1 MDYQS
6 VQIGRR
12 PRRASYRSGR
22 GRQGRGGQEQARF
35 AQLLICLALFLAVFL
50 GKELFPQKLGQVGE
64 NVLALMGTDLDIPR
78 ALSNLGESLM
88 EGDSLLADLGA
99 FCVEVFG
106 PAPQES
112 AQPEEVS
119 LPPVRPDGVL
129 DAELEF
135 LGGKGGTAV
144 RAAHYADFSQYGV
157 EPRAPEAEEPPVE
170 VLEPEPAE
178 PPAEEAEVPEPS
190 QAVPAAG
197 TVVMYSDYSGDPL
210 PNNYT
215 MDQVSLG
222 ELETTTPVM
231 GRLTSGYGYRDHP
244 ISGKYFFH
252 GGIDI
257 GGQTGDAIAAFA
269 DGVVEYTGK
278 NDSYGLYLQV
288 DHGNGVKSFYA
299 HCSRIV
305 ATKGQTVSIGEKIAE
320 IGSTGTSTGPHLH
333 LELKYNKMHLNP
345 AYYVEVLEN

>member
-1 MDYQS
+1 MYDQN
-6 VQIGRR
+6 VQAGRR
-12 PRRASYRSGR
+12 RYPYRSGR
-22 GRQGRGGQEQARF
+22 DRKQEQARF

-50 GKELFPQKLGQVGE
+50 GKGLFPQKLGQVGE
-64 NVLALMGTDLDIPR
+64 DILALMGTDLDIPK

-99 FCVEVFG
+99 FCMEVFG

-112 AQPEEVS
+112 APPEKVS

-135 LGGKGGTAV
+135 LGGDSGTAV
-144 RAAHYADFSQYGV
+144 RAAHYADFSRYGV
-157 EPRAPEAEEPPVE
+157 KLPSEAVQPEV
-170 VLEPEPAE
+170 PESEE
-178 PPAEEAEVPEPS
+178 PPAEETAVPEPPP
-190 QAVPAAG
+190 AVPAAG
-197 TVVMYSDYSGDPL
+197 TVIMYSDYSGEAL

-278 NDSYGLYLQV
+278 NDSYGLYLQI

-299 HCSRIV
+299 HCSRIL
-305 ATKGQTVSIGEKIAE
+305 ATKGQAVSIGEKIAE

-345 AYYVEVLEN
+345 SYYVEVLEN

>member
-1 MDYQS
+1 MYDQN
-6 VQIGRR
+6 VQAGRR
-12 PRRASYRSGR
+12 RYPYRSGR
-22 GRQGRGGQEQARF
+22 DGKQEQARF

-50 GKELFPQKLGQVGE
+50 GKGLFPQKLGQVGE
-64 NVLALMGTDLDIPR
+64 DILALMGTDLDIPK

-106 PAPQES
+106 PAPRES
-112 AQPEEVS
+112 ASPEEVS

-135 LGGKGGTAV
+135 LGGKSGTAV

-157 EPRAPEAEEPPVE
+157 KLPSEAAQPEAPE
-170 VLEPEPAE
+170 PEE
-178 PPAEEAEVPEPS
+178 PPAEETAAPEPPP
-190 QAVPAAG
+190 AVPAAG
-197 TVVMYSDYSGDPL
+197 TVILYSDYSGEAL
-210 PNNYT
+210 PSNYT

-231 GRLTSGYGYRDHP
+231 GRLTSGYGYREHP

-305 ATKGQTVSIGEKIAE
+305 AVKGQTVTMGEKIAE

-333 LELKYNKMHLNP
+333 LELKYNKMHLDP
-345 AYYVEVLEN
+345 SYYVEVSEN

>member
-1 MDYQS
+1 MYDQN
-6 VQIGRR
+6 VQAGRR
-12 PRRASYRSGR
+12 RYPYRSGR
-22 GRQGRGGQEQARF
+22 DRKQEQARF

-50 GKELFPQKLGQVGE
+50 GKGLFPQKLGQVGE
-64 NVLALMGTDLDIPR
+64 DILALMGTDLDIPK

-99 FCVEVFG
+99 FCMEVFG

-112 AQPEEVS
+112 APPEKVS

-135 LGGKGGTAV
+135 LGGDSGTAV
-144 RAAHYADFSQYGV
+144 RAAHYADFSRYGV
-157 EPRAPEAEEPPVE
+157 KLPSEAVQPEV
-170 VLEPEPAE
+170 PESEE
-178 PPAEEAEVPEPS
+178 PPAEETAVPEPPP
-190 QAVPAAG
+190 AVPAAG
-197 TVVMYSDYSGDPL
+197 TVIMYSDYSGEAL

-278 NDSYGLYLQV
+278 NDSYGLYLQI

-299 HCSRIV
+299 HCSKIV
-305 ATKGQTVSIGEKIAE
+305 ATKGQTVSMGEKIAE

-333 LELKYNKMHLNP
+333 LELKYNKMHLDP

>member
-1 MDYQS
+1 MYDQS

-12 PRRASYRSGR
+12 PRRASCRR
-22 GRQGRGGQEQARF
+22 DRQGRSGQVQVRF

-50 GKELFPQKLGQVGE
+50 GKGLFPQKLGQVGE
-64 NVLALMGTDLDIPR
+64 DILALMGTDLDIPK
-78 ALSNLGESLM
+78 ALSNLGASLK

-106 PAPQES
+106 PAPRES
-112 AQPEEVS
+112 APPEEAP
-119 LPPVRPDGVL
+119 LPPVQPDAVL
-129 DAELEF
+129 TSELEF
-135 LGGKGGTAV
+135 LGGKSGTAA
-144 RAAHYADFSQYGV
+144 RAAHYADFSRFGM
-157 EPRAPEAEEPPVE
+157 ELSPE
-170 VLEPEPAE
+170 EPEPE
-178 PPAEEAEVPEPS
+178 PEPEPIAEEAEIPEPPP
-190 QAVPAAG
+190 AVPAAG
-197 TVVMYSDYSGDPL
+197 TVVIYSDYSGDPL
-210 PNNYT
+210 PDHYT

-222 ELETTTPVM
+222 ELETMTPVM

-252 GGIDI
+252 GGVDI

-269 DGVVEYTGK
+269 DGAVEYTGK
-278 NDSYGLYLQV
+278 NDSYGLYLQI

-299 HCSRIV
+299 HCSKIV
-305 ATKGQTVSIGEKIAE
+305 VTKGQTVAMGDKVAE

-345 AYYVEVLEN
+345 AYYVKFLES

>member
-1 MDYQS
+1 MYDQN
-6 VQIGRR
+6 VQAGRR
-12 PRRASYRSGR
+12 RYPYRSGR
-22 GRQGRGGQEQARF
+22 DRKQEQARF

-50 GKELFPQKLGQVGE
+50 GKGLFPQKLGQVGE
-64 NVLALMGTDLDIPR
+64 DILALMGTDLDIPK

-99 FCVEVFG
+99 FCMEVFG

-112 AQPEEVS
+112 APPEKVS

-135 LGGKGGTAV
+135 LGGDSGTAV
-144 RAAHYADFSQYGV
+144 RAAHYADFSRYGV
-157 EPRAPEAEEPPVE
+157 KLPSEAIQPEV
-170 VLEPEPAE
+170 PESEE
-178 PPAEEAEVPEPS
+178 PPAEETAVPEPPP
-190 QAVPAAG
+190 AVPAAG
-197 TVVMYSDYSGDPL
+197 TVIMYSDYSGEAL

-278 NDSYGLYLQV
+278 NDSYGLYLQI

-299 HCSRIV
+299 HCSRIL
-305 ATKGQTVSIGEKIAE
+305 AAKGQTVSIGEKIAE

-345 AYYVEVLEN
+345 SYYVEVLEN

>member
-1 MDYQS
+1 MYDQS

-12 PRRASYRSGR
+12 PRRASCRR
-22 GRQGRGGQEQARF
+22 DRQGRSGQVQVRF

-50 GKELFPQKLGQVGE
+50 GKGLFPQKLGQVGE
-64 NVLALMGTDLDIPR
+64 DILALMGTDLDIPK
-78 ALSNLGESLM
+78 ALSNLGASLK

-106 PAPQES
+106 PAPRES
-112 AQPEEVS
+112 VPPEEAP
-119 LPPVRPDGVL
+119 LPPVQPDAVL
-129 DAELEF
+129 TSELEF
-135 LGGKGGTAV
+135 LGGKSGTAA
-144 RAAHYADFSQYGV
+144 RAAHYADFSRFGM
-157 EPRAPEAEEPPVE
+157 ELSPE
-170 VLEPEPAE
+170 EPEPE
-178 PPAEEAEVPEPS
+178 PEPEPITEEAEIPEPPP
-190 QAVPAAG
+190 AVPAAG
-197 TVVMYSDYSGDPL
+197 TVVIYSDYSGDPL
-210 PNNYT
+210 PDHYT

-222 ELETTTPVM
+222 ELETMTPVM

-252 GGIDI
+252 GGVDI

-269 DGVVEYTGK
+269 DGTVEYTGK
-278 NDSYGLYLQV
+278 NDSYGLYLQI

-299 HCSRIV
+299 HCSKIV
-305 ATKGQTVSIGEKIAE
+305 VTKGQTVTMGDKVAE

-345 AYYVEVLEN
+345 AYYVKFLES

>member
-1 MDYQS
+1 MYDQN
-6 VQIGRR
+6 VQAGRR
-12 PRRASYRSGR
+12 RYPYRSGR
-22 GRQGRGGQEQARF
+22 DRKQEQARF
-35 AQLLICLALFLAVFL
+35 AQLLLCLALFLAVFL
-50 GKELFPQKLGQVGE
+50 GKGLFPQKLGQVGE
-64 NVLALMGTDLDIPR
+64 DILALMGTDLDIPK

-99 FCVEVFG
+99 FCMEVFG

-112 AQPEEVS
+112 APPEKVS

-135 LGGKGGTAV
+135 LGGDSGTAV
-144 RAAHYADFSQYGV
+144 RAAHYADFSRYGV
-157 EPRAPEAEEPPVE
+157 KLPSEAIQPEVP
-170 VLEPEPAE
+170 EPEE
-178 PPAEEAEVPEPS
+178 PPAEETAAPEPPP
-190 QAVPAAG
+190 AVPAAG
-197 TVVMYSDYSGDPL
+197 TVIMYSDYSGEAL

-257 GGQTGDAIAAFA
+257 GGQTGDTIAAFA

-278 NDSYGLYLQV
+278 NDSYGLYLQI

-345 AYYVEVLEN
+345 SYYVEVLEN

>member
-1 MDYQS
+1 MYDQN
-6 VQIGRR
+6 VQAGRR
-12 PRRASYRSGR
+12 RYPYRSGR
-22 GRQGRGGQEQARF
+22 DRKQEQARF

-50 GKELFPQKLGQVGE
+50 GKGLFPQKLGQVGE
-64 NVLALMGTDLDIPR
+64 DILALMGTDLDIPK

-99 FCVEVFG
+99 FCMEVFG

-112 AQPEEVS
+112 APSEKVS

-135 LGGKGGTAV
+135 LGGDSGTAV
-144 RAAHYADFSQYGV
+144 RAAHYADFSRYGV
-157 EPRAPEAEEPPVE
+157 KLPSEAVQPEV
-170 VLEPEPAE
+170 PESEE
-178 PPAEEAEVPEPS
+178 PPAEETAAPEPPP
-190 QAVPAAG
+190 AVPAAG
-197 TVVMYSDYSGDPL
+197 TVIMYSDYSGEAL

-278 NDSYGLYLQV
+278 NDSYGLYLQI

-299 HCSRIV
+299 HCSRIL
-305 ATKGQTVSIGEKIAE
+305 ATKGQAVSIGEKIAE

-345 AYYVEVLEN
+345 SYYVEVLEN

>member
-1 MDYQS
+1 MYDQS

-12 PRRASYRSGR
+12 PRRAAYRSGR
-22 GRQGRGGQEQARF
+22 DRQGRGGQVQVRF

-50 GKELFPQKLGQVGE
+50 GKGLFPQKLGQVGE
-64 NVLALMGTDLDIPR
+64 DILALMGTDLDIPK

-112 AQPEEVS
+112 APPEEAP
-119 LPPVRPDGVL
+119 LPPVQPGAVL
-129 DAELEF
+129 TSELEF
-135 LGGKGGTAV
+135 LGGKSGTAV
-144 RAAHYADFSQYGV
+144 RAAHYADFSRFGM
-157 EPRAPEAEEPPVE
+157 ELPAEEP
-170 VLEPEPAE
+170 EPEPE
-178 PPAEEAEVPEPS
+178 PEPITEEAEIPEPPP
-190 QAVPAAG
+190 AVPAAG
-197 TVVMYSDYSGDPL
+197 TVVIYSDYSGDPL
-210 PNNYT
+210 PDNYT

-222 ELETTTPVM
+222 ELETMTPVM

-244 ISGKYFFH
+244 ISGNYFFH
-252 GGIDI
+252 GGVDI

-269 DGVVEYTGK
+269 DGAVEYTGK
-278 NDSYGLYLQV
+278 NDSYGLYLQL

-305 ATKGQTVSIGEKIAE
+305 VTKGQTVAMGDKIAE

-345 AYYVEVLEN
+345 AYYVKFLES

>member
-1 MDYQS
+1 MYDQN
-6 VQIGRR
+6 VQAGRR
-12 PRRASYRSGR
+12 RYPYRSGR
-22 GRQGRGGQEQARF
+22 DRKQEQARF

-50 GKELFPQKLGQVGE
+50 GKGLFPQKLGQVGE
-64 NVLALMGTDLDIPR
+64 DILALMGTDLDIPK

-99 FCVEVFG
+99 FCMEVFG

-112 AQPEEVS
+112 APPEEVS

-135 LGGKGGTAV
+135 LGGDSGTAV
-144 RAAHYADFSQYGV
+144 RAAHYADFSRYGV
-157 EPRAPEAEEPPVE
+157 KLPSEAVQPEVP
-170 VLEPEPAE
+170 EPEE
-178 PPAEEAEVPEPS
+178 PPAEETAAPEPPP
-190 QAVPAAG
+190 AVPAAG
-197 TVVMYSDYSGDPL
+197 TVIMYSDYSGEAL

-278 NDSYGLYLQV
+278 NDSYGLYLQI

-299 HCSRIV
+299 HCSRIL
-305 ATKGQTVSIGEKIAE
+305 AAKGQAVSIGEKIAE

-345 AYYVEVLEN
+345 SYYVEVLEN

>member
-22 GRQGRGGQEQARF
+22 DRQSRGGQVRVRF

-50 GKELFPQKLGQVGE
+50 GKGLFPQKLGQVGE
-64 NVLALMGTDLDIPR
+64 DILALMGTDLDIPK

-106 PAPQES
+106 PAPRES
-112 AQPEEVS
+112 TPPEEVT
-119 LPPVRPDGVL
+119 LPPVQPGAVL
-129 DAELEF
+129 TSELEF
-135 LGGKGGTAV
+135 LGETSGKAV
-144 RAAHYADFSQYGV
+144 RAAHYADFSQFGM
-157 EPRAPEAEEPPVE
+157 EPREPEAEP
-170 VLEPEPAE
+170 EPEPE
-178 PPAEEAEVPEPS
+178 PPAEEAEAMSPPP
-190 QAVPAAG
+190 AVPAAG

-210 PNNYT
+210 PDSYT
-215 MDQVSLG
+215 MDQVSMG
-222 ELETTTPVM
+222 ELETMTPVM

-252 GGIDI
+252 GGVDI

-269 DGVVEYTGK
+269 GGVVEYTGK
-278 NDSYGLYLQV
+278 NDSYGLYLQI

-305 ATKGQTVSIGEKIAE
+305 VTKGQTVAMGDKVAE

-345 AYYVEVLEN
+345 AYYVEFLEG

>member
-1 MDYQS
+1 MYDQN
-6 VQIGRR
+6 VQTGRR
-12 PRRASYRSGR
+12 RYPYRSGR
-22 GRQGRGGQEQARF
+22 DRQGKQEQARF
-35 AQLLICLALFLAVFL
+35 VQLLICLALFLAVFL
-50 GKELFPQKLGQVGE
+50 GKGLFPQKLEQVGE
-64 NVLALMGTDLDIPR
+64 DVLALMGTDLDIPK

-112 AQPEEVS
+112 APPEEVS
-119 LPPVRPDGVL
+119 LPPARPDAVL
-129 DAELEF
+129 TAELEF
-135 LGGKGGTAV
+135 LGGKSGTAV
-144 RAAHYADFSQYGV
+144 RTAHYADFSRFGV
-157 EPRAPEAEEPPVE
+157 ELPSEAA
-170 VLEPEPAE
+170 EPEPMETEE
-178 PPAEEAEVPEPS
+178 PPAEEAEAPEPPP
-190 QAVPAAG
+190 AVPAAG
-197 TVVMYSDYSGDPL
+197 TVIMYSDYSGEAL

-278 NDSYGLYLQV
+278 NDSYGLYLQI

-299 HCSRIV
+299 HCSKIV
-305 ATKGQTVSIGEKIAE
+305 VTKGQTVSMGEKIAE

-333 LELKYNKMHLNP
+333 LELKYNKMHLDP

>member
-1 MDYQS
+1 MYDQS
-6 VQIGRR
+6 VQAGRR
-12 PRRASYRSGR
+12 QRRYPYRSGR
-22 GRQGRGGQEQARF
+22 DRQGKQEQARF
-35 AQLLICLALFLAVFL
+35 VQLLICLALFLAVFL
-50 GKELFPQKLGQVGE
+50 GKGLFPQKLEQVGE
-64 NVLALMGTDLDIPR
+64 DVLALMGTDLDIPK
-78 ALSNLGESLM
+78 ALSNMGESLM

-106 PAPQES
+106 PAPRES
-112 AQPEEVS
+112 APPEEVS
-119 LPPVRPDGVL
+119 LPPVRPDAVL
-129 DAELEF
+129 TAELEF
-135 LGGKGGTAV
+135 LGGESGTAV
-144 RAAHYADFSQYGV
+144 RTAHYADFSRYGV
-157 EPRAPEAEEPPVE
+157 ELPSEAA
-170 VLEPEPAE
+170 EPEPME
-178 PPAEEAEVPEPS
+178 TEELPAEEAEAPEPPP
-190 QAVPAAG
+190 AVPAAG
-197 TVVMYSDYSGDPL
+197 TVIMYSDYSGEAL

-278 NDSYGLYLQV
+278 NDSYGLYLQI

-299 HCSRIV
+299 HCSKIV
-305 ATKGQTVSIGEKIAE
+305 VTKGQTVSMGEKIAE

-333 LELKYNKMHLNP
+333 LELKYNKMHLDP

>member
-1 MDYQS
+1 MYDQS

-12 PRRASYRSGR
+12 PRRAAYRSPR
-22 GRQGRGGQEQARF
+22 DRQGRGGQIQVRF

-50 GKELFPQKLGQVGE
+50 GKGLFPQKLGQVGE
-64 NVLALMGTDLDIPR
+64 DILALMGTDLDIPK

-106 PAPQES
+106 PAPQEI
-112 AQPEEVS
+112 APPEKVS
-119 LPPVRPDGVL
+119 LPPVQPGAVL
-129 DAELEF
+129 TSELEF
-135 LGGKGGTAV
+135 LGGKSAPAV
-144 RAAHYADFSQYGV
+144 RTAHYADFSRFGMKLSA
-157 EPRAPEAEEPPVE
+157 R
-170 VLEPEPAE
+170 EPEPE
-178 PPAEEAEVPEPS
+178 PEPMTEEAEVPEPPP
-190 QAVPAAG
+190 AVPAAG
-197 TVVMYSDYSGDPL
+197 TVVLYSDYSGDPL
-210 PNNYT
+210 PDHYT

-222 ELETTTPVM
+222 ELETMTPVM

-244 ISGKYFFH
+244 INGKYFFH
-252 GGIDI
+252 GGVDI

-269 DGVVEYTGK
+269 NGTVEYTGK

-305 ATKGQTVSIGEKIAE
+305 VTKGQTVAMGDKVAE

-333 LELKYNKMHLNP
+333 LELKYNKTHLNP
-345 AYYVEVLEN
+345 AYYVKFLEN

>member
-1 MDYQS
+1 MYDQN
-6 VQIGRR
+6 VQAGRR
-12 PRRASYRSGR
+12 RYPYRSGR
-22 GRQGRGGQEQARF
+22 DRQGKQEQARF

-50 GKELFPQKLGQVGE
+50 GKGLFPQKLGQVGE
-64 NVLALMGTDLDIPR
+64 DVLALMGTDLDIPK

-112 AQPEEVS
+112 APPEEVS
-119 LPPVRPDGVL
+119 LPPVQPGAVL
-129 DAELEF
+129 TAELEF
-135 LGGKGGTAV
+135 LGGKSGTAV
-144 RAAHYADFSQYGV
+144 RAAHYADFSRYGV
-157 EPRAPEAEEPPVE
+157 ELPSEAAQPEAPE
-170 VLEPEPAE
+170 PEE
-178 PPAEEAEVPEPS
+178 PPAEETAAPEPPP
-190 QAVPAAG
+190 AVPAAG
-197 TVVMYSDYSGDPL
+197 TVIMYSDYSGDPL
-210 PNNYT
+210 PDNYT
-215 MDQVSLG
+215 MDQISLG
-222 ELETTTPVM
+222 ELETATPVM

-278 NDSYGLYLQV
+278 NNSYGLYLQL

-299 HCSRIV
+299 HCSKIV

-333 LELKYNKMHLNP
+333 LELKYNKMHLDP
-345 AYYVEVLEN
+345 SYYVEVLEN

>member
-1 MDYQS
+1 MYDQS

-12 PRRASYRSGR
+12 SRRAAYRSGR
-22 GRQGRGGQEQARF
+22 DRQDRGRQVQVRF
-35 AQLLICLALFLAVFL
+35 AQLLICLVLFFAVFL
-50 GKELFPQKLGQVGE
+50 GKGLFPQKLGQVGE
-64 NVLALMGTDLDIPR
+64 DILTLMGTDLDISK

-99 FCVEVFG
+99 FCVEMFG

-112 AQPEEVS
+112 VPPEAVS
-119 LPPVRPDGVL
+119 LPPVQPGAVL
-129 DAELEF
+129 TSELEF
-135 LGGKGGTAV
+135 LGGKSGTAV
-144 RAAHYADFSQYGV
+144 RAAHYADFSRFGI
-157 EPRAPEAEEPPVE
+157 ELSAK
-170 VLEPEPAE
+170 EPEPE
-178 PPAEEAEVPEPS
+178 PEPEPITEEAEVPEPPA
-190 QAVPAAG
+190 AVPAAG
-197 TVVMYSDYSGDPL
+197 TGVIYSDYSGDPL
-210 PNNYT
+210 PNYYT

-222 ELETTTPVM
+222 ELETMTPVM

-252 GGIDI
+252 GGVDI

-269 DGVVEYTGK
+269 DGTVEYTGK

-305 ATKGQTVSIGEKIAE
+305 VTKGQVVALGEKVAE
-320 IGSTGTSTGPHLH
+320 IGSSGSATGPHLH

-345 AYYVEVLEN
+345 VYYVDILEQ